1 MTEEEL
7 KQMRDQVRADVA
19 VKVVADALWRFNEE
33 HEETLSVYDVV
44 GFVFEGLIAEGMCPA
59 CLAEA
64 VQRAFEE
71 TKADP
76 NEHLNEDE
84 SLRVPVRRDGDDVLH

>member
-1 MTEEEL
+1 MTEDEL
-7 KQMRDQVRADVA
+7 KQMRDQVRADA
-19 VKVVADALWRFNEE
+19 TVKVVGDALWRFNED
-33 HEETLSVYDVV
+33 HEETISVYDVV

-71 TKADP
+71 TKANPD
-76 NEHLNEDE
+76 EHLSDDDG
-84 SLRVPVRRDGDDVLH
+84 LRVPVRRDGDDVLH